1 MKKVRFLKTVTGKL
15 FTRPH
20 LSVFALALF
29 TLLAASAF
37 CDDYQ
42 RTSDFSKQQP
52 SWSAVIS
59 GSVVAQPVKTSYG
72 YILLNDGR
80 MLSAVSD
87 SGKVLWQK
95 GVKGNPSKYLT
106 VSEDFICAVTK
117 SSILNYVNPSGLTL
131 WTADTG
137 FEITANPYCG
147 KDGRIIVKGKK
158 KIACYGINGRR
169 KWLIETEPLNNLPLT
184 VLNDGTLLAFLEKQT
199 DRKSRAHRFTAFGE
213 LIETITFTGNVTAV
227 LSEEDGVFLSMEGG
241 GAGFIK
247 MEDFTLQSKWIS
259 RLSPNTA
266 SHILNLSDGSV
277 LFLSQS
283 GSSCDAVIASR
294 KNGTIISQFSLG
306 NLNLSKLAFLTPT
319 ENGAVLSDEKRAL
332 EFSRNGKIIWSAAMP
347 KKKWTQAFYSDKNA
361 VVVCMDNWTVNAYI
375 MNQTT
380 TKKAAQP
387 SKKTESYLSS
397 PHPTGTLSALAV
409 SRLSNDELS
418 SIEKSLLRGDYGK
431 DEQDM
436 IESIQNELANWEF
449 DESLGG
455 SSNRFGRSYFV
466 ENPVYAQSIL
476 NLAVESQVRTF
487 SLSIAN
493 LLSLEKDPVTLQ
505 ALIKTAG
512 AAAYDNNGKMLSAF
526 ESLVMRRTTAKDPVT
541 CRLICD
547 ATYEI
552 CRYMGKPAL
561 MTKGKTIL
569 TNLFYPQYD
578 KSTRE
583 YARQTLTKIADL
595 EI

>member
-1 MKKVRFLKTVTGKL
+1 MIKVKFLKAIAHKL
-15 FTRPH
+15 STSP
-20 LSVFALALF
+20 LSFIFALAF
-29 TLLAASAF
+29 IFLAPLTATS
-37 CDDYQ
+37 DEYQ

-80 MLSAVSD
+80 MISALSD

-95 GVKGNPSKYLT
+95 GVKGNPSKYLS

-117 SSILNYVNPSGLTL
+117 SSILNYLNPSGMTI

-137 FEITANPYCG
+137 FEITGNPFCG

-158 KIACYGINGRR
+158 ALACYGINGRR
-169 KWLIETEPLNNLPLT
+169 KWLIETEALSNLPLT
-184 VLNDGTLLAFLEKQT
+184 VLNDGTLLAFLEKES
-199 DRKSRAHRFTAFGE
+199 DHKSRAHRLTVFGE
-213 LIETITFTGNVTAV
+213 LIETITFTGSVSAV
-227 LSEEDGVFLSMEGG
+227 LSEEDGVFLAMEGG

-259 RLSPNTA
+259 RLSSTTA
-266 SHILNLSDGSV
+266 SHILSLGDGTV

-283 GSSCDAVIASR
+283 GSSCDAVIASQ
-294 KNGTIISQFSLG
+294 KDGKIISQFSLG
-306 NLNLSKLAFLTPT
+306 NLTLSKLAFLCPT
-319 ENGAVLSDEKRAL
+319 EKGAALSDAKRAL
-332 EFSRNGKIIWSAAMP
+332 EFSKNGKIVWSAAMP

-361 VVVCMDNWTVNAYI
+361 VVVCMDNWTVSAYV

-380 TKKAAQP
+380 IKKAAKA
-387 SKKTESYLSS
+387 SKTNESYLPS
-397 PHPTGTLSALAV
+397 PKPTGTLSALAV
-409 SRLSNDELS
+409 SRLSNEDLS
-418 SIEKSLLRGDYGK
+418 SIEKALLTGDYGK
-431 DEQDM
+431 EEEDM
-436 IESIQNELANWEF
+436 LASIQDELANWEF

-476 NLAVESQVRTF
+476 NLAVEAQVRTF
-487 SLSIAN
+487 SPRIAN

-505 ALIKTAG
+505 ALIKMAG
-512 AAAYDNNGKMLSAF
+512 AIGYDNEGKMLGAF
-526 ESLVMRRTTAKDPVT
+526 ESLVMRRSTAKDPVT

-578 KSTRE
+578 KSARE